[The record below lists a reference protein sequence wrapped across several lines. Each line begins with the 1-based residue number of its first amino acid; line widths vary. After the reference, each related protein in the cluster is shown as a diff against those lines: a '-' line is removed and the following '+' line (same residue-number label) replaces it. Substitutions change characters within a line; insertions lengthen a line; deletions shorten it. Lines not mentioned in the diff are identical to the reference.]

1 MKGDNLSKVDKPNEL
16 NQPERQPTEAWLEAY
31 LRELVHAKRY
41 SRHTVVAY
49 ERDLRQFL
57 DRSGLDAWQDCHN
70 HHLAD
75 FVAQLNRE
83 GLASRTISRKLS
95 SIRAF
100 YHWLGTR
107 VSHNPARGFQTPK
120 TPRKL
125 PKVLDVDQAQALL
138 NFVPKSAIERR
149 DLAIMELLYS
159 SGLRISELTGLNCE
173 DIDFAS
179 GVVRVLGKGGKERLI
194 PVGRQA
200 RDAARAM
207 LAERTDARPGA
218 PLFVARSG
226 ARISTRS
233 VQTRMKRYGIENLG
247 SSALHPHM
255 LRHSF
260 ASHVLESSGD
270 LRAVQEMLGHS
281 DIATTQIYTHLDFQ
295 HLAEVYDSA
304 HPRAKRTR
312 SSD

>member
-1 MKGDNLSKVDKPNEL
+1 MSDASDKQL
-16 NQPERQPTEAWLEAY
+16 EASLAAY

-41 SRHTVVAY
+41 SSHTVAAY

-57 DRSGLDAWQDCHN
+57 ERADLNAWDECRN
-70 HHLAD
+70 HHLAA
-75 FVAQLNRE
+75 FVAQLNRN
-83 GLASRTISRKLS
+83 GAASRTISRKLS

-100 YHWLGTR
+100 FDWLGKR

-120 TPRKL
+120 SPRKL

-138 NFVPKSAIERR
+138 NFEPASATERR

-159 SGLRISELTGLNCE
+159 SGLRISELVHLNCE
-173 DIDFAS
+173 DLDVES
-179 GVVRVLGKGGKERLI
+179 GLVRVLGKGSKERLV
-194 PVGRQA
+194 PVGGRA
-200 RDAARAM
+200 REAIRAM
-207 LAERTDARPGA
+207 LQDRADAFASA
-218 PLFVARSG
+218 PLFVGRGGQRLSVRSAQARL
-226 ARISTRS
+226 
-233 VQTRMKRYGIENLG
+233 KRYGIEQLG

-270 LRAVQEMLGHS
+270 LRGVQEMLGHA

-304 HPRAKRTR
+304 HPRARRSRT
-312 SSD
+312 SE

>member
-1 MKGDNLSKVDKPNEL
+1 VNDASDKQL
-16 NQPERQPTEAWLEAY
+16 EALLAAY

-41 SRHTVVAY
+41 SSHTVAAY

-57 DRSGLDAWQDCHN
+57 AHAELNAWSECRN
-70 HHLAD
+70 HHLTA
-75 FVAQLNRE
+75 FVAQLHRN
-83 GLASRTISRKLS
+83 GAASKTIARKLS

-100 YHWLGTR
+100 FDWLGTR

-120 TPRKL
+120 SARKL

-138 NFVPKSAIERR
+138 NFEPASAIERR

-159 SGLRISELTGLNCE
+159 SGLRISELAHLNCE
-173 DIDFAS
+173 DIDIE
-179 GVVRVLGKGGKERLI
+179 GGLVRVLGKGNKERLV
-194 PVGRQA
+194 PVGGRA
-200 RDAARAM
+200 RAAIRAM
-207 LAERTDARPGA
+207 LRDRADAFASA
-218 PLFVARSG
+218 PLFVGRSG
-226 ARISTRS
+226 QRLSVRS
-233 VQTRMKRYGIENLG
+233 VQARLKRYGIEQLG

-270 LRAVQEMLGHS
+270 LRAVQEMLGHA

-304 HPRAKRTR
+304 HPRARRSRT
-312 SSD
+312 SE